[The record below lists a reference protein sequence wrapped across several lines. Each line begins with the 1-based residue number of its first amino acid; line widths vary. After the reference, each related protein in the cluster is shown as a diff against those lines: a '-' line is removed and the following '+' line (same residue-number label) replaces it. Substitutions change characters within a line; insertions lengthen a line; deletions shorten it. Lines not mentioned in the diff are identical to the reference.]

1 MKLMQRASTNTANST
16 RIKACTH
23 IYSPLYYCTLSFNDN
38 PEIYGMVFH
47 SNLSPSNKSYCDCQ
61 ASGSCDSSSFFL
73 LPSNSIRLLSE
84 KLAKAF
90 SVVVEMGRR

>member
-1 MKLMQRASTNTANST
+1 MEWYFILIYRRLIKVIAIVRQVARA
-16 RIKACTH
+16 IL
-23 IYSPLYYCTLSFNDN
+23 PL
-38 PEIYGMVFH
+38 
-47 SNLSPSNKSYCDCQ
+47 
-61 ASGSCDSSSFFL
+61 FFL